1 MDKRRKERE
10 EKLNVELEKRG
21 NEREEKWVVCYRQF
35 MNKEKNFM
43 R

>member
-1 MDKRRKERE
+1 MEKRRKERE

-35 MNKEKNFM
+35 MNKEKKTL
-43 R
+43 